1 MYATG
6 TNGGTPNFEDILRG
20 AAMVIQKQ
28 IPKKIM

>member
-20 AAMVIQKQ
+20 AAMVIQNRYQ
-28 IPKKIM
+28 RR